1 MKASLSKLQRDLDG
15 IEGLQSIGLVKMDNS
30 RFELELTDGAL
41 YEVSRVRNTT
51 MIAPPTTPK
60 LPTKKLPA
68 YKQLRY
74 AVRVRDSKVSWK
86 VFDNRKLALF
96 DIQRLGGLYYA
107 GEDTLTHRDEIEL
120 LTHLQMVKRGLL
132 AK

>member
-15 IEGLQSIGLVKMDNS
+15 IEGLKSIGLVKMDNS

-51 MIAPPTTPK
+51 MIVPPTTPK
-60 LPTKKLPA
+60 LPTNKIPA
-68 YKQLRY
+68 HKQLRY

-86 VFDNRKLALF
+86 VFENRKLALF

-107 GEDTLTHRDEIEL
+107 GEDTLTRPDEIEI
-120 LTHLQMVKRGLL
+120 LTYLQMVKRGLL